1 MTGKDKTTNSRVL
14 DTWEQEQS
22 SRRGTEILEDLDAD
36 AWSEQPD
43 PLASLAADERL
54 DAAVFSP
61 WPNRLWRLLLVLV
74 SLAAVSQWLSW
85 TLAAWVWQ
93 PALGVILAGLG
104 VLLLVVATL
113 SWRDLYRQRRR
124 LTRLQ
129 LLREQMDR
137 ALSVEQTRMPA
148 QWLADLRQLYHG
160 TRMQAQLEQALDGLD
175 AAHSAAEI
183 QGRLNQLFYSPLDL
197 QARQLIRREAGGTGV
212 LVATSPWVAVDLLLV
227 VWRNV
232 RLVQRLALL
241 YGLPA
246 GQLNRWRLMRQV
258 LRNIA
263 LAGSSELA
271 IGALSESLL
280 AGMLEK
286 LAARVG
292 QGIGVGLYS
301 ARLGH
306 FTLDLCRVV
315 PLSDRKALRED
326 GLGIA
331 KGIRE
336 SVTGRTDE
344 QI

>member
-1 MTGKDKTTNSRVL
+1 MAGKDKTTDSTVL
-14 DTWEQEQS
+14 DTWERQPS
-22 SRRGTEILEDLDAD
+22 SRRATEILEDLEAD

-43 PLASLAADERL
+43 PLTSLGATERL

-61 WPNRLWRLLLVLV
+61 WPNRLWRLLLAVAV
-74 SLAAVSQWLSW
+74 LAACSQWLSW
-85 TLAAWVWQ
+85 TLTAWAWQ
-93 PALGVILAGLG
+93 PVLGVILATLG
-104 VLLLVVATL
+104 AVLAVVAAL
-113 SWRDLYRQRRR
+113 SWRDLRRQRRR

-129 LLREQMDR
+129 QLREQMDQ
-137 ALSVEQTRMPA
+137 ALITEQTRMPA
-148 QWLADLRQLYHG
+148 QWLADLRQLY
-160 TRMQAQLEQALDGLD
+160 QATALQVPLEQALDGLD

-183 QGRLNQLFYSPLDL
+183 QGRLNQLFYAPLDQ
-197 QARQLIRREAGGTGV
+197 QARQVIRREASGTGV

-246 GQLNRWRLMRQV
+246 GQLNRWRLLRQV

-271 IGALSESLL
+271 IGALSDSLL

-315 PLSDRKALRED
+315 PLTDRKALRED
-326 GLGIA
+326 GIGVV
-331 KGIRE
+331 KGIKE

>member
-1 MTGKDKTTNSRVL
+1 MASKDTHTRSTVL
-14 DTWEQEQS
+14 DTWEPET
-22 SRRGTEILEDLDAD
+22 RRRKQTEILQDPGPE
-36 AWSEQPD
+36 AWSQQPD
-43 PLASLAADERL
+43 LLAAQGADEHL
-54 DAAVFSP
+54 ETAVFSP
-61 WPNRLWRLLLVLV
+61 WPGRLWRLLLLLAV
-74 SLAAVSQWLSW
+74 LAAVSQWLGW
-85 TLAAWVWQ
+85 TLAAWAWQ
-93 PALGVILAGLG
+93 PALGVVLAGLG
-104 VLLLVVATL
+104 LLLLSVALL

-124 LTRLQ
+124 LSRLQ
-129 LLREQMDR
+129 QLREHMDQAVR
-137 ALSVEQTRMPA
+137 SGQSRMPA
-148 QWLADLRQLYHG
+148 FWLADLRQLYQG
-160 TRMQAQLEQALDGLD
+160 TSLQAPLEQALDGLD
-175 AAHSAAEI
+175 AAHSASEI
-183 QGRLNQLFYSPLDL
+183 QDRLNQLFYAPLDQ
-197 QARQLIRREAGGTGV
+197 QARQLIRREASGTGV

-227 VWRNV
+227 IWRNV

-246 GQLNRWRLMRQV
+246 GQLNRWRLLRQV

-315 PLSDRKALRED
+315 PLADRKALRED

-336 SVTGRTDE
+336 SVTGRADG
-344 QI
+344 QV